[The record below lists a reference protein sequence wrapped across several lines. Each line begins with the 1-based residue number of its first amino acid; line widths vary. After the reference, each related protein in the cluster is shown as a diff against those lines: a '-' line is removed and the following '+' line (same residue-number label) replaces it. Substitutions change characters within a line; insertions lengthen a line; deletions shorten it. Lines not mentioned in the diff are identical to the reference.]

1 MGYISAINEHIS
13 SKCTPV
19 MHRNMMNSQKKTI
32 ILKYQDQRQ
41 THNKT
46 MKIIVAAI
54 TFEPEVVETS
64 GWLQINP

>member
-1 MGYISAINEHIS
+1 MYTCHASEHGEFT
-13 SKCTPV
+13 K
-19 MHRNMMNSQKKTI
+19 NQI

-46 MKIIVAAI
+46 MNIIVAAI

-64 GWLQINP
+64 GWLQN

>member
-1 MGYISAINEHIS
+1 M
-13 SKCTPV
+13 
-19 MHRNMMNSQKKTI
+19 
-32 ILKYQDQRQ
+32 KYQDQRQ

-54 TFEPEVVETS
+54 TFEPEVVETA

>member
-1 MGYISAINEHIS
+1 MNISL
-13 SKCTPV
+13 
-19 MHRNMMNSQKKTI
+19 RNVHQSCIGTWGIHKNQI

-54 TFEPEVVETS
+54 TFETS

>member
-1 MGYISAINEHIS
+1 MYTCHASEHGEFT
-13 SKCTPV
+13 K
-19 MHRNMMNSQKKTI
+19 NQI

-46 MKIIVAAI
+46 MNIIVAAI

-64 GWLQINP
+64 GWLQLILEEIPIGG